1 MVFNNICRIV
11 SKYIDMALENL
22 KKKNITSDYDLS
34 LLERVLKDEENT
46 KVASVM
52 ALDLILVGIDTVRT

>member
-1 MVFNNICRIV
+1 
-11 SKYIDMALENL
+11 MALENL
-22 KKKNITSDYDLS
+22 KKKNVTSDYDLS

-52 ALDLILVGIDTVRT
+52 ALDLILVGIDTVRKQFI